1 MGCDDKAEQL
11 QAEEIAFESYYEQK
25 MLEKYENQIKYF
37 LGVEDE

>member
-1 MGCDDKAEQL
+1 MGTQQQDDEL